1 MTLRLEVLRLWRS
14 RRPQLALLGIAF
26 FLGLMLVGFYTYAQS
41 RTGGNAE
48 FRYTYEN
55 RSYFNGLTFAVYA
68 FYFGSLLVLPVFAA
82 TEGGV
87 QIAGETSSGTLFLL
101 LTRPIGR
108 ARLFLTK
115 FLVAA
120 ALSFLLAGALLGAA
134 LGIGLVAVGWGD
146 LTLYPGVLQMTEARQ
161 DLSQAVALGRFA
173 LVWPAASLALLA
185 PLSLS
190 FLISAW
196 SRSAV
201 NAVGASVVL
210 YLVLY
215 IVSEIHFFQE
225 LRPWIFTSDVAYWR
239 GLFQERI
246 PWGDLGES
254 AARLL
259 GFSALFT
266 ALAYRRFR
274 IREEP

>member
-1 MTLRLEVLRLWRS
+1 
-14 RRPQLALLGIAF
+14 
-26 FLGLMLVGFYTYAQS
+26 
-41 RTGGNAE
+41 
-48 FRYTYEN
+48 
-55 RSYFNGLTFAVYA
+55 
-68 FYFGSLLVLPVFAA
+68 
-82 TEGGV
+82 
-87 QIAGETSSGTLFLL
+87 
-101 LTRPIGR
+101 
-108 ARLFLTK
+108 
-115 FLVAA
+115 
-120 ALSFLLAGALLGAA
+120 
-134 LGIGLVAVGWGD
+134 VAVGWGD

-246 PWGDLGES
+246 AWSDLGES